1 MKSFKQFLPS
11 ESVEIHDANGNLAFE
26 VIDVIKP
33 EPLKKSTI
41 EEKTKLPI
49 QRNGQVVDTY
59 LRWRG
64 KNFMIQ
70 MFFPQLKKPS
80 RKEVLDQLQK
90 VYPGCKIWS
99 WQVTDYN
106 PGAPVLHICY

>member
-1 MKSFKQFLPS
+1 M
-11 ESVEIHDANGNLAFE
+11 
-26 VIDVIKP
+26 IKP

-90 VYPGCKIWS
+90 VYPGCKLWS

-106 PGAPVLHICY
+106 PGEPVLHISN